1 MVKIVLLT
9 VGLFLVKTSFAQP
22 TVGLVL
28 NSDSVSN
35 GYTLFTPELNNF
47 VYLIDNCGEVINEWE
62 FNDHP
67 GLTVYLL
74 PNGNLL
80 RAGIDSLQLR
90 DWDNNVLWTIDKTTN
105 NIKQNHDIEPL
116 PNGNILCIVNEI
128 FTAQQIIDEGRNPAM
143 IGANFRMNKI
153 VEIQPIGSNQMNI
166 VWEWKF
172 VDHLIQDFDAAKSNY
187 GVVADHP
194 ELLDINFDNQQNVD
208 YTHLNGIDYNADL
221 DQILLSARHV
231 SELFIID
238 HSTTTAQ
245 AASNSGGNSNK
256 GGDFIWRWGNP
267 AVYRAGTLADQ
278 KLNWQ
283 HDGKWV
289 EASCPDAGKISV
301 FNNLG
306 NGIDLLS
313 SIHLIDPPVNGFG
326 YDTLNGQFLPQDYDW
341 SWQGS
346 VLGHDVY
353 ESKKSSVIQTPN
365 GNMQFCQNSIGQIAE
380 VTKAGTLVWV
390 YNNPSGSALLNQG
403 DAVPVN
409 ENVMFRAE
417 KYGTDYAGFVG
428 RDLSQKGLIE
438 DQNTLSTECR
448 YAALTPTSLTATWLI
463 INPVSDAILHF
474 SESIKSEKLIVLDA
488 TGKTL
493 YQRLNFQGEQLD
505 LGLSSGIYFLNI
517 QQGNQLIVRRFVVL

>member
-1 MVKIVLLT
+1 MSKILLVLI
-9 VGLFLVKTSFAQP
+9 GLLVVKTSFAQP

-47 VYLIDNCGEVINEWE
+47 VYLIDNCGEVINQWE
-62 FNDHP
+62 FDEHP

-90 DWDNNVLWTIDKTTN
+90 DWDNNVLWTIDKSTN
-105 NIKQNHDIEPL
+105 NIRQNHDIEPL
-116 PNGNILCIVNEI
+116 PNGNILCIVNEV
-128 FTAQQIIDEGRNPAM
+128 FTTQSIIDEGRDPAA

-153 VEIQPIGSNQMNI
+153 VEIQPVGTNQVNI

-172 VDHLIQDFDAAKSNY
+172 SDHLIQDFDPTKNNY

-194 ELLDINFDNQQNVD
+194 ELLDLNYDNQQDVD
-208 YTHLNGIDYNADL
+208 YTHLNGVDYNADL
-221 DQILLSARHV
+221 DQILISARHV
-231 SELFIID
+231 SELYIID
-238 HSTTTAQ
+238 HSTTTAE
-245 AASNSGGNSNK
+245 AASHSGGNSTK

-267 AVYRAGTLADQ
+267 AVYRAGTIADQ

-289 EASCPDAGKISV
+289 ESSCPDAGKISV

-306 NGIDLLS
+306 NGVDLAS
-313 SIHLIDPPVNGFG
+313 SIHLIDPVVNGFT
-326 YDTLNGQFLPQDYDW
+326 YDTLNEKFLPLDYDW

-346 VLGHDVY
+346 VLGHVVY
-353 ESKKSSVIQTPN
+353 ESKKSGVIQTPN

-380 VTKAGTLVWV
+380 VTKAGTIVWV

-417 KYGTDYAGFVG
+417 KYAVDYPGFNG

-438 DQNTLSTECR
+438 DQNVLS
-448 YAALTPTSLTATWLI
+448 AACSSVGLDESSQNSWVL
-463 INPVSDAILHF
+463 INPVSEGILQF
-474 SESIKSEKLIVLDA
+474 SEIITSEHISVVDA
-488 TGKTL
+488 TGKIL
-493 YQRLNFQGEQLD
+493 YQQSQFQGEKLHVP
-505 LGLSSGIYFLNI
+505 LSSGVYFLHI
-517 QQGNQLIVRRFVVL
+517 QQGDQLVVKQVVVL